1 MIFSLS
7 MCTTDWQRFEC
18 CTGRWFIEGSAV
30 GRQQGQTAAGQA
42 ACPGA
47 VPCHQWHQA
56 SDRCPQSIRRS
67 GLDGPGGLTFAS
79 SFDEIMC
86 LGLMLASSFHLI
98 MCFGLTFASSSHSI
112 MCFATHASL
121 CASAAIMSV
130 VAWRPDY
137 GALVCI
143 ACATACATVA

>member
-98 MCFGLTFASSSHSI
+98 MYNVHVLL
-112 MCFATHASL
+112 HAPDSVSL
-121 CASAAIMSV
+121 PDLLDAA
-130 VAWRPDY
+130 
-137 GALVCI
+137 LNTLETCCI
-143 ACATACATVA
+143 CLL